1 MTSGAAFGLTI
12 RPGPT
17 QADPTFFPI
26 LPNKGKIVAG
36 TPDTRGE
43 VSITPVSG
51 KADRNAF
58 VDFAYGINAQDPA
71 WVPPLRMEAVELIT
85 PGKNPFFEHADVQLF
100 LARRGGAI
108 VGRISAHIDHL
119 ATGMDPVQGMG
130 PGVGNWG
137 LLEAEDEA
145 VARALITRAED
156 WLREKGMTRV
166 LAPISMSI
174 WEEPG
179 QLVRGFEQSP
189 TVMMGHQS
197 ARYPAYIEALG
208 YTHAKSLLTYELD
221 ISKQFPPLIQR
232 IVASGEKNPRIRIR
246 GVDKN
251 KFDAEAKLILD
262 ILNDAWS
269 DNWGFVP
276 FTDTEIAYAGKKFK
290 PIVREDLIMI
300 AEYDGEPV
308 AFMMTLPDLNE
319 VLKPMG
325 GSLFPFNW
333 AKLLL
338 WLRKPRVRTMRVPL
352 MGVRKKLQASRL
364 ASQLAFM
371 MIEYIRRNSVAR
383 YGATR
388 GEIGWILDDNQ
399 GMVAI
404 ADAIESKVNKE
415 YVIYGKELAG

>member
-1 MTSGAAFGLTI
+1 M
-12 RPGPT
+12 
-17 QADPTFFPI
+17 
-26 LPNKGKIVAG
+26 AG
-36 TPDTRGE
+36 TPDNSGE
-43 VSITPVSG
+43 VVITPVTG
-51 KADRNAF
+51 KADRTAF
-58 VDFAYGINAQDPA
+58 VDYAYRINASDPA
-71 WVPPLRMEAVELIT
+71 WVPPLHMEAVELVT

-100 LARRGGAI
+100 LARRGGKI

-119 ATGMDPVQGMG
+119 AVAMDPVQGMG
-130 PGVGNWG
+130 PGTGNWG

-221 ISKQFPPLIQR
+221 ISKEFPPLIQR

-246 GVDKN
+246 GVDKS

-352 MGVRKKLQASRL
+352 MGVRKRLQASRL

-371 MIEYIRRNSVAR
+371 MIEYIRRNSVTR

-415 YVIYGKELAG
+415 YVIYGKDLAG